1 MGQCRLEP
9 AMATLASVVEVAKPV
24 VAVGV
29 EGHFCSYYTGFGI
42 AENVEVG
49 SQYCRYRSAG

>member
-1 MGQCRLEP
+1 
-9 AMATLASVVEVAKPV
+9 MATLASVVEVDKPV

-29 EGHFCSYYTGFGI
+29 EGHFCSSYIGFGI

-49 SQYCRYRSAG
+49 SHYCRYRPAGQ